1 MMRRIRVKHPI
12 FHLLTINAFKYL
24 FDNGTLLRPKPG
36 QMIYKEYSQA
46 KSNIYIVVYGSI
58 RLKTSK
64 VGKFGDV
71 LGLGWT
77 IGEEILYTDS
87 DDEKILRYEN
97 CVAIDQA
104 CIL

>member
-1 MMRRIRVKHPI
+1 
-12 FHLLTINAFKYL
+12 
-24 FDNGTLLRPKPG
+24 
-36 QMIYKEYSQA
+36 MIYKEYQQA
-46 KSNIYIVVYGSI
+46 KANVYIVVYGQV
-58 RLKTSK
+58 RLKTTK

-87 DDEKILRYEN
+87 DDEMIRRLEN
-97 CVAIDQA
+97 CQAINQA